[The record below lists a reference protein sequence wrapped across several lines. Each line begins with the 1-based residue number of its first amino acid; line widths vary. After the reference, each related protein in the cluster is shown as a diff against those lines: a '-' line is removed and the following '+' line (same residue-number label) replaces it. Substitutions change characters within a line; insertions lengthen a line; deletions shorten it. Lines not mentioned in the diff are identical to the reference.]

1 MVVPLRPA
9 KFYGSSLPRPR
20 FFNSERVEPPVSIM
34 DPFLSWA
41 EEAHW
46 SMGGLNTQ
54 RVRHQGRIEGNIENL
69 RKFRE
74 KQTGNTP
81 KKKRAGSISPPPAP
95 RVMKKRKFM
104 DLFDDEEE
112 ESEKRKWPA
121 RKLVAEFD
129 RVAKKS
135 EEKGEMG
142 RSESVGVRTRRNGLD
157 SVMNVV
163 EELSKKGSERKRLRK
178 AGEVISSVRSSP
190 RLSKQKSL

>member
-1 MVVPLRPA
+1 MVVPLRLA

-20 FFNSERVEPPVSIM
+20 FFNSERVDPPVSIM

-46 SMGGLNTQ
+46 SMGGLNTE

-112 ESEKRKWPA
+112 ESGKRKFPA

-129 RVAKKS
+129 KVAKQS
-135 EEKGEMG
+135 EVEMG
-142 RSESVGVRTRRNGLD
+142 GLESVGVRTRRNGLD
-157 SVMNVV
+157 SMMDVV

-178 AGEVISSVRSSP
+178 AGEVSSSVRSSP
-190 RLSKQKSL
+190 RLSKQKSS